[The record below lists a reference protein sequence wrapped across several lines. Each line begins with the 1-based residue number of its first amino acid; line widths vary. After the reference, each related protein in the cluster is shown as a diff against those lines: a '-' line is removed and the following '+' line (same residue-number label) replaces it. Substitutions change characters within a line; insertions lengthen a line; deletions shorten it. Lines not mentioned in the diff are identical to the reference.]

1 MDPNM
6 FSLDSSSLTAA
17 LAALSLAF
25 GAGCAED
32 LKLDGEDGPTGTV
45 ATEPLADG
53 SFMTRVDASDAE
65 AWIYFS
71 FVSGGQVIPLDP
83 LTSSD
88 WDLGFQRFHIISNG
102 GASGSGGAAV
112 AMLTEQSFE
121 AVTSAPAD
129 GYVPDQPDSD
139 DSDTVVNSVFEEG
152 DGWYAYDEMTYRLSP
167 RANVY
172 VVQTARG
179 AHYKLA
185 LLDYYD
191 AAGSSGHPSF
201 SWAELPETGTPGV
214 DP

>member
-1 MDPNM
+1 M

-17 LAALSLAF
+17 LAVLSLAF
-25 GAGCAED
+25 GSGCAED
-32 LKLDGEDGPTGTV
+32 LKLDGEDGSTETV

-53 SFMTRVDASDAE
+53 SFITRVNASDPE
-65 AWIYFS
+65 AWVYFS

-83 LTSSD
+83 LTSAD

-102 GASGSGGAAV
+102 GASGSGGAAIAV
-112 AMLTEQSFE
+112 LTEQSFD

-129 GYVPDQPDSD
+129 GYVPDQPDGN
-139 DSDTVVNSVFEEG
+139 DSDSVVNSVFEEG
-152 DGWYAYDEMTYRLSP
+152 DGWYAYDEMTNRLSP

-191 AAGSSGHPSF
+191 AAGSSGYPSF
-201 SWAELPETGTPGV
+201 SWAELPETSTPGV